1 MPLLL
6 GVCRA
11 PPGWAASALPPAT
24 ALAPTAATIAVLR
37 ASRRE
42 TFGLEDEVEDFRAM
56 SSLLENLEP
65 TRTS

>member
-1 MPLLL
+1 VAPL
-6 GVCRA
+6 
-11 PPGWAASALPPAT
+11 
-24 ALAPTAATIAVLR
+24 PTAAAIAVLR

-65 TRTS
+65 MRTS